1 MFTFLV
7 FLLFSCLNNLSHYS
21 NWRFSSIG
29 HGFDTPGSAPEP
41 SSMSYLD
48 PSSFCRIR
56 HFGLKSWYIRMKRR
70 RFLRRRLLYSA
81 NGTAS
86 FNPSLLENNLSGDI
100 HPHPGPNSTSNSS
113 STSTNTNISFPCNTK
128 SNIRIAHLNIRSL
141 KSREH
146 FTLLKD
152 SVVSNNFDIFT
163 ISETWLDSSVNN
175 ESIHIPGYTLY
186 RQKRGPHKPGGG
198 LCVYIKKNYKVSSLE
213 NVSSVSDNNFQ
224 QLWLKVQSRCYKSFV
239 ICTVYRPPSTPLN
252 FIDDLANSLIESLLS
267 GLDVIILGDL
277 NCNLLQDNAES
288 RALNDFCSTF
298 NLTQLINKPT
308 RATKNGESLIDVVM
322 TTNEKLIASND
333 VLMST
338 ISDHNLVYI
347 SLKLKKPR
355 IKPCYVT
362 IRSYTNYS
370 ADNFLRDLSYAPFH
384 IISLFDDFN
393 DQVDAFNELF
403 LEVLSQHAP
412 VKRVKIRSKPNPFIT
427 PEIRQLMRTR
437 DQWCKLAGKTN
448 DPFHWNGYR
457 FFRQEVKREIR
468 VAEKVHVRTQ
478 ILDSNGNSNS
488 IWKIIN
494 RCLPRK
500 QQDSFMASED
510 PTG

>member
-1 MFTFLV
+1 M
-7 FLLFSCLNNLSHYS
+7 
-21 NWRFSSIG
+21 
-29 HGFDTPGSAPEP
+29 
-41 SSMSYLD
+41 
-48 PSSFCRIR
+48 
-56 HFGLKSWYIRMKRR
+56 
-70 RFLRRRLLYSA
+70 
-81 NGTAS
+81 
-86 FNPSLLENNLSGDI
+86 
-100 HPHPGPNSTSNSS
+100 
-113 STSTNTNISFPCNTK
+113 
-128 SNIRIAHLNIRSL
+128 
-141 KSREH
+141 EH
-146 FTLLKD
+146 FTLVKD
-152 SVVSNNFDIFT
+152 SVVSNSFDIFT
-163 ISETWLDSSVNN
+163 IPETWLDSSVNN

-186 RQKRGPHKPGGG
+186 RQDRGPHKPGGG

-252 FIDDLANSLIESLLS
+252 FMDDLANSLIESLLS
-267 GLDVIILGDL
+267 GLDVIILG
-277 NCNLLQDNAES
+277 NLLQDNAES
-288 RALNDFCSTF
+288 RSLNDFCSTF
-298 NLTQLINKPT
+298 NLTQL
-308 RATKNGESLIDVVM
+308 M
-322 TTNEKLIASND
+322 TTNETLIASND

-393 DQVDAFNELF
+393 DQVDVFNELF

-448 DPFHWNGYR
+448 DPLHWNGY
-457 FFRQEVKREIR
+457 
-468 VAEKVHVRTQ
+468 HV
-478 ILDSNGNSNS
+478 NN
-488 IWKIIN
+488 KIVLWLLRIP
-494 RCLPRK
+494 L
-500 QQDSFMASED
+500 
-510 PTG
+510 G

>member
-1 MFTFLV
+1 MHSQRSAMVACQLIFSSVLMLTFLV
-7 FLLFSCLNNLSHYS
+7 FLPFSCLNNLSHCF

-56 HFGLKSWYIRMKRR
+56 HFGLKSWYIRVKRR
-70 RFLRRRLLYSA
+70 RFLRRRLPYSA

-152 SVVSNNFDIFT
+152 SVVSNSFDIFM

-186 RQKRGPHKPGGG
+186 RQDRGPHKPGGG

-239 ICTVYRPPSTPLN
+239 ICTVYRPLSTPLN
-252 FIDDLANSLIESLLS
+252 FMDDLANSLIESLLS

-277 NCNLLQDNAES
+277 NCNLL
-288 RALNDFCSTF
+288 
-298 NLTQLINKPT
+298 
-308 RATKNGESLIDVVM
+308 
-322 TTNEKLIASND
+322 
-333 VLMST
+333 
-338 ISDHNLVYI
+338 
-347 SLKLKKPR
+347 
-355 IKPCYVT
+355 
-362 IRSYTNYS
+362 
-370 ADNFLRDLSYAPFH
+370 
-384 IISLFDDFN
+384 
-393 DQVDAFNELF
+393 
-403 LEVLSQHAP
+403 
-412 VKRVKIRSKPNPFIT
+412 
-427 PEIRQLMRTR
+427 
-437 DQWCKLAGKTN
+437 
-448 DPFHWNGYR
+448 
-457 FFRQEVKREIR
+457 
-468 VAEKVHVRTQ
+468 
-478 ILDSNGNSNS
+478 
-488 IWKIIN
+488 
-494 RCLPRK
+494 
-500 QQDSFMASED
+500 
-510 PTG
+510 